1 MKRLINTQCRKWN
14 ILCQLKQ
21 TNQRTFSCC
30 SFSTHHSSSM
40 STLGGRSRST
50 RTYRL
55 FSTQDSI
62 KEEISLKKLV
72 RPFLMKFH
80 PDRQSIGNSSSNTE
94 LARSVN
100 QKAIQAVNGL
110 IDTVDAIVTRACE
123 PSKHKIKGRLDLQK
137 VYTIE
142 FLVHSD
148 EGKVGIKKPKELP
161 TASRRSVDL
170 IFTNRDIDSVN
181 LVDTNGKY
189 SVEYA
194 INLKVKAMR
203 EISKLLRV
211 SGLNVP
217 MNLQSQMK
225 KLSEESRTSI
235 QTSILH
241 DELGLEGDGR
251 NANFGS
257 TKPKSEFERS
267 KQKFMES
274 VDWKKYN
281 KLYDEAV
288 IDMDKDIATEGLI
301 AMSKERKSRLVSE
314 VVSRVRVFDASRDSI
329 SNSGDC
335 DPEMNELDP
344 LHQLIAL
351 RRLSLLFMDNFDEL
365 EMEDMGKL
373 YETIQIVLTPERKT
387 KEKTS
392 VPYSRVKRLRQGIES
407 GFKFSYISDDAVV
420 VYVPIDFKDD
430 EFIQEMKS
438 HLGDFFALC
447 LSKGG
452 MDDFLPQYYSEFRGQ
467 SNIE

>member
-1 MKRLINTQCRKWN
+1 MNRLMNIQRRNWN
-14 ILCQLKQ
+14 ILCQLKR
-21 TNQRTFSCC
+21 TNPRIFS
-30 SFSTHHSSSM
+30 SYNSSSI
-40 STLGGRSRST
+40 SRVGGRSRST

-55 FSTQDSI
+55 FSTQDPI
-62 KEEISLKKLV
+62 QEDISLKKLI

-110 IDTVDAIVTRACE
+110 VDTVDAIVTRACE

-137 VYTIE
+137 LYTIE

-161 TASRRSVDL
+161 IASRRSVDL

-181 LVDTNGKY
+181 LVDANGKY
-189 SVEYA
+189 SVENA
-194 INLKVKAMR
+194 IHLKVKAMR

-225 KLSEESRTSI
+225 KLSEDSRTSI
-235 QTSILH
+235 QASILH
-241 DELGLEGDGR
+241 DELGLGGDGQSGK
-251 NANFGS
+251 FGS

-267 KQKFMES
+267 KQRFMES
-274 VDWKKYN
+274 VDWNKYN

-314 VVSRVRVFDASRDSI
+314 VVSRVRVFDASKDSI
-329 SNSGDC
+329 SNSEHYEVNG
-335 DPEMNELDP
+335 LDP
-344 LHQLIAL
+344 LHQLIAI
-351 RRLSLLFMDNFDEL
+351 RRLSLLLMDNFDEL

-387 KEKTS
+387 KETIS
-392 VPYSRVKRLRQGIES
+392 VPYSRVRRLRKGIES

-438 HLGDFFALC
+438 HLGDFFTLC

>member
-1 MKRLINTQCRKWN
+1 
-14 ILCQLKQ
+14 
-21 TNQRTFSCC
+21 
-30 SFSTHHSSSM
+30 
-40 STLGGRSRST
+40 
-50 RTYRL
+50 
-55 FSTQDSI
+55 
-62 KEEISLKKLV
+62 
-72 RPFLMKFH
+72 MKFH

-137 VYTIE
+137 IYTIE
-142 FLVHSD
+142 FLVHSE
-148 EGKVGIKKPKELP
+148 EGKVGVKKPKELP

-181 LVDTNGKY
+181 LVDANGKY
-189 SVEYA
+189 SVENA
-194 INLKVKAMR
+194 IHLKVKAMR

-217 MNLQSQMK
+217 SNLQSQMK

-235 QTSILH
+235 QASILH
-241 DELGLEGDGR
+241 DELDLEGDGR
-251 NANFGS
+251 SVKFGS

-267 KQKFMES
+267 KQRFMES
-274 VDWKKYN
+274 VDWNKYN

-314 VVSRVRVFDASRDSI
+314 VVSRVRVFDVSRDSI
-329 SNSGDC
+329 SSSGHYDQ
-335 DPEMNELDP
+335 EVTGLDP
-344 LHQLIAL
+344 LHQLIAI
-351 RRLSLLFMDNFDEL
+351 RRLSLLLMDNFDEL

-387 KEKTS
+387 KETISK
-392 VPYSRVKRLRQGIES
+392 PYSRVRRLRKGIES

-452 MDDFLPQYYSEFRGQ
+452 MDDFLPQYYTEFRGQ